1 LGKYRPLV
9 VDLAPAARGEG
20 IFYVQQGVLVPTM
33 VLVVESPNPDGA
45 AGALRRLART
55 LDAETNG
62 FLSLK
67 VAIRGKRVVLTNGA
81 GWPGSPTRRLV
92 DDQTFKDALAAAD
105 VPDEVSWLAY
115 ADVQRL
121 APIVQAL
128 TQLIGG
134 TPPSEE
140 QERRLERLGTLTAF
154 GARSQWTLRVT
165 SR

>member
-1 LGKYRPLV
+1 MAR
-9 VDLAPAARGEG
+9 AA
-20 IFYVQQGVLVPTM
+20 
-33 VLVVESPNPDGA
+33 
-45 AGALRRLART
+45 
-55 LDAETNG
+55 
-62 FLSLK
+62 
-67 VAIRGKRVVLTNGA
+67 
-81 GWPGSPTRRLV
+81 PGSPTRRLV

-134 TPPSEE
+134 TPPREE
-140 QERRLERLGTLTAF
+140 QKRRLERLGTLTAF
-154 GARSQWTLRVT
+154 GARSGWTLRVT